1 MNSVLLAEFITRMNV
16 DRELTSWT
24 VAVIGGGRGKSFP
37 LTEDLEIQ
45 MAKRTAEGP
54 GNRYSIGRLLSPRD
68 EAIDLTGE
76 EWTAALDAT
85 RKGWKP
91 DPARSKS
98 TEPPDEPSGPSIRKV
113 RGEGVPGQAG
123 HPERGL
129 LLLYVPDPAEAGAPV
144 DPLLPPVVAFGIS
157 FPSSHSG
164 TKVEYKV
171 NNVAWTQEYG
181 GAD

>member
-1 MNSVLLAEFITRMNV
+1 MNLE
-16 DRELTSWT
+16 RELTSWT
-24 VAVIGGGRGKSFP
+24 VAVIGSGRGKSFS

-45 MAKRTAEGP
+45 MLTRAAEGTT
-54 GNRYSIGRLLSPRD
+54 GRYSIGRLLSPRD
-68 EAIDLTGE
+68 EAIDLTDGE
-76 EWTAALDAT
+76 WLAALDIT

-98 TEPPDEPSGPSIRKV
+98 TEGPDEPSGPSIRRL
-113 RGEGVPGQAG
+113 RGDGMPGQTG

-129 LLLYVPDPAEAGAPV
+129 LLLYVLDPAEAKSHV
-144 DPLLPPVVAFGIS
+144 DPLLPPVVGFGIS